1 MKSKIMAFCIGLMPL
16 FVHAADWQ
24 PTKPIKAFSPF
35 TAGSANDI
43 SLRITSI
50 EVQKLTGAEII
61 VDVKPGAGG
70 SLVNDFI
77 NKQKPDGYTVSASS
91 IPALGATD
99 KLTLANRDFTAK
111 DFSYAINIASIPM
124 TIVAYPSDPVNNIKD
139 FAKVMKSEPV
149 TIGDPGAAAR
159 LVYELCAEYIGFI
172 EDPKN
177 VVRVEYKGPADTL
190 RDVIGKQVR
199 FGIMPLTVSQP
210 AHAAGKVKII
220 AVTSE
225 HELKTIP
232 GVKTA
237 SYAYP
242 EFIFN
247 LEVVLTLAPNTPK
260 EIIDWYV
267 TNYNKALSNPAVV
280 ESLEK
285 NQMFVNKKLLNSKD
299 TTNYILSYE
308 KRYAKI
314 VDKILASQK

>member
-1 MKSKIMAFCIGLMPL
+1 
-16 FVHAADWQ
+16 
-24 PTKPIKAFSPF
+24 
-35 TAGSANDI
+35 
-43 SLRITSI
+43 
-50 EVQKLTGAEII
+50 
-61 VDVKPGAGG
+61 
-70 SLVNDFI
+70 
-77 NKQKPDGYTVSASS
+77 
-91 IPALGATD
+91 
-99 KLTLANRDFTAK
+99 
-111 DFSYAINIASIPM
+111 
-124 TIVAYPSDPVNNIKD
+124 
-139 FAKVMKSEPV
+139 
-149 TIGDPGAAAR
+149 
-159 LVYELCAEYIGFI
+159 
-172 EDPKN
+172 
-177 VVRVEYKGPADTL
+177 
-190 RDVIGKQVR
+190 
-199 FGIMPLTVSQP
+199 MPLTVSQP

-220 AVTSE
+220 AVTSG